1 MFVSSPNWY
10 IVSLI
15 PNVVVCGDGGC
26 WEVIR
31 SKEWSSHEEIGALIR
46 RVSALCLVRRWLSIS
61 QEEGR
66 HGGTLFLCL
75 PASRTMRNKCLLLT
89 PPNLWYFCYSSPN
102 WRLYTNLEAWK
113 KKNDQQVNRCG
124 HERRRK
130 AREWGAGDSKESSSR
145 RVSMQVDG
153 ISPFISSIVSVKSK
167 VGHHETRLGRK
178 CWGFGKTEYR
188 RSSLGN
194 QEWTRDMQ

>member
-1 MFVSSPNWY
+1 MVSMFVSSPNWY

-75 PASRTMRNKCLLLT
+75 PASRTIIYMLQVYDIFLEQPEQIKTQLLLA
-89 PPNLWYFCYSSPN
+89 PCALLFAEGCLSPIQSI
-102 WRLYTNLEAWK
+102 W
-113 KKNDQQVNRCG
+113 
-124 HERRRK
+124 
-130 AREWGAGDSKESSSR
+130 
-145 RVSMQVDG
+145 
-153 ISPFISSIVSVKSK
+153 SPL
-167 VGHHETRLGRK
+167 HQT
-178 CWGFGKTEYR
+178 
-188 RSSLGN
+188 SSLPRG
-194 QEWTRDMQ
+194 QHATEHL